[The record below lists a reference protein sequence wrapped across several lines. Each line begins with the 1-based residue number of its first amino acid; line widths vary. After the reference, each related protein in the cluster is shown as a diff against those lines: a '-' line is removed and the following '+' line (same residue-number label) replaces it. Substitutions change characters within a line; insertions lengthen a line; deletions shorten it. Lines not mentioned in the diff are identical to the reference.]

1 MKTFANADYTEGSYK
16 AASRGI
22 TPHEHAVPT
31 GTILYRFIDLSK
43 GPSAQG
49 ADGAWWWEYEHYR
62 TIETF
67 AERNG
72 YSLGYAARLFAA
84 IFYEWSAIN
93 AVVRAEVVN
102 GPLLTWKGVGKQ
114 VTLEKY
120 DEKGK
125 LLPEKREWWEPKPDL
140 RDLSIPHGF
149 LTEKWEQPAQPPS
162 TRRMTPMQGPL
173 EVLQLFIP
181 GLGRPHNKFSSF
193 MKLKGSPE
201 HIKNHDP
208 NFASP

>member
-16 AASRGI
+16 AASRGL
-22 TPHEHAVPT
+22 TPNEHAVPT

-43 GPSAQG
+43 GPSAAG

-67 AERNG
+67 AERHD

-84 IFYEWSAIN
+84 IFYEWSEVN
-93 AVVRAEVVN
+93 AVIRAEVVK
-102 GPLLTWKGVGKQ
+102 GPLLTWKGRGKQ

-120 DEKGK
+120 DKKGK
-125 LLPEKREWWEPKPDL
+125 LIPPEKLDRTPDP
-140 RDLSIPHGF
+140 RDISIPHGF
-149 LTEKWEQPAQPPS
+149 LTEKWELPDQPPS

-181 GLGRPHNKFSSF
+181 GLGPPHFKFSSF
-193 MKLKGSPE
+193 MKLKGTPE
-201 HIKNHDP
+201 HIENHAP
-208 NFASP
+208 RVASR